1 MIVRAQLLSALRD
14 TIEASGLSQREIAKS
29 LGIKQPRI
37 TEFMGMKTQLFSSDL
52 LMKLLSRMGKTVS
65 VTIKNK
71 RQVA

>member
-1 MIVRAQLLSALRD
+1 
-14 TIEASGLSQREIAKS
+14 
-29 LGIKQPRI
+29 
-37 TEFMGMKTQLFSSDL
+37 MGMKTQLFSSDL